1 MDSRVPILNT
11 TAEMFNCLYARKFKM
26 GVEKEDRGR
35 VGSASILCWITQLFG
50 SASEQ
55 QRGSKAKKGPAH

>member
-1 MDSRVPILNT
+1 MDSRIPDLSR
-11 TAEMFNCLYARKFKM
+11 TAVMFNCLYARKFKM
-26 GVEKEDRGR
+26 GVGKEDRGR
-35 VGSASILCWITQLFG
+35 VGSAPILCWTTQLFG